1 MNGTTFDAL
10 AAAGTLRDA
19 GFGDRQAE
27 AVAGVVRHAV
37 DADRGALATKADIAT
52 LRADTRAD
60 IAALRADLDTG
71 LADLRADHA
80 GLRADHAALR
90 AGLDKL
96 ETRLTVRFFGMGGVL
111 VAVMAGLNLFG

>member
-19 GFGDRQAE
+19 GFEDRQAE

-37 DADRGALATKADIAT
+37 DADRGALATKADIAD

-80 GLRADHAALR
+80 AVRAD
-90 AGLDKL
+90 LDKL

-111 VAVMAGLNLFG
+111 VAVMAGLKLFG

>member
-1 MNGTTFDAL
+1 MSGTTFDAL
-10 AAAGTLRDA
+10 AAAGTLREA

-37 DADRGALATKADIAT
+37 DADRGALAT
-52 LRADTRAD
+52 RAD

-80 GLRADHAALR
+80 AVRAD
-90 AGLDKL
+90 LDKL
-96 ETRLTVRFFGMGGVL
+96 ETRLTVRFFGGLFAMGGVL
-111 VAVMAGLNLFG
+111 VAVMAALKLFG